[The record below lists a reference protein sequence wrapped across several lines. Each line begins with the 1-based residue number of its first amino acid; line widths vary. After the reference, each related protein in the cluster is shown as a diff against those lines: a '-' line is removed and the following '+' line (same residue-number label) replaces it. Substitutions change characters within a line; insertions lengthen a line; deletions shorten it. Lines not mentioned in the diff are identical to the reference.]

1 MQLPCHM
8 TFTVGV
14 SCHMTYTVVV
24 SLYDLH
30 KEGGSVLHR
39 LGEDLE
45 QVAIVVKVHE
55 NVKLLQLHTHKKNV
69 HQSTGLLDM
78 GRLHTI
84 IFMTGEHSGLVLLG
98 VVIQGM

>member
-1 MQLPCHM
+1 M

-55 NVKLLQLHTHKKNV
+55 NIKLLQLHTQKKTFINR
-69 HQSTGLLDM
+69 LDFLIWA
-78 GRLHTI
+78 GCILS
-84 IFMTGEHSGLVLLG
+84 FS
-98 VVIQGM
+98 

>member
-1 MQLPCHM
+1 
-8 TFTVGV
+8 
-14 SCHMTYTVVV
+14 MTYTMVV

-55 NVKLLQLHTHKKNV
+55 NIKLLQLHTHKKKNV
-69 HQSTGLLDM
+69 HQWLVNTQDW
-78 GRLHTI
+78 
-84 IFMTGEHSGLVLLG
+84 FYWVLLSKG
-98 VVIQGM
+98 CNIGSYCTLHE